1 MVNVF
6 YVEKKEGFNVEAKN
20 LLIDFKENLSITS
33 LENVRVIN
41 KYIIV
46 SDKELDVLGMSNI
59 LHEETVDYI
68 NNDFN
73 LAEDEIAFGV
83 EFLPGQ

>member
-33 LENVRVIN
+33 
-41 KYIIV
+41 
-46 SDKELDVLGMSNI
+46 
-59 LHEETVDYI
+59 
-68 NNDFN
+68 
-73 LAEDEIAFGV
+73 
-83 EFLPGQ
+83 